1 MSEPTDKPISI
12 LLTEPQVQ
20 ALIGILETCET
31 DFMPRTRCLIR
42 EIVDELEAQTNKGE
56 NYE

>member
-56 NYE
+56 KL